1 MWSLEHHQAR
11 QTVTNKANLSHVI
24 GIDDAPFARH
34 HRGDVMIVGAM
45 YSGIRFE
52 GVLTGRVRRDGV
64 NATRE
69 ISRMVTRSRFFDHLQ
84 VILLQGIALA
94 GFNVVDINALHQ
106 QLGRA
111 VMVVIRR
118 LPDQD
123 AVRRALLQKV
133 PGGSRKW
140 RLVEQAGPIEPI
152 EGLYV
157 QRVGLN
163 ADDAAELIRRL
174 AINSHIPEPLR
185 TAHMIASG
193 VTLGE
198 SRHRV

>member
-1 MWSLEHHQAR
+1 
-11 QTVTNKANLSHVI
+11 
-24 GIDDAPFARH
+24 
-34 HRGDVMIVGAM
+34 MIVGAV
-45 YSGIRFE
+45 YSGIRLE

-64 NATRE
+64 NATRQ
-69 ISRMVTRSRFFDHLQ
+69 ISRMVARSRFFDHLQ

-94 GFNVVDINALHQ
+94 GFNVVDIGALHK

-111 VMVVIRR
+111 VMVVVRR
-118 LPDQD
+118 LPDQE
-123 AVRRALLQKV
+123 AVRRALIEKV
-133 PGGSRKW
+133 PGGSSKW

-152 EGLYV
+152 AGLYV
-157 QRVGLN
+157 QRVGLD
-163 ADDAAELIRRL
+163 ADDAAGLIRRL
-174 AINSHIPEPLR
+174 AINSDVPEPLR

>member
-1 MWSLEHHQAR
+1 
-11 QTVTNKANLSHVI
+11 
-24 GIDDAPFARH
+24 
-34 HRGDVMIVGAM
+34 MIVGAM
-45 YSGIRFE
+45 YSGIRLE
-52 GVLTGRVRRDGV
+52 GVLSGRVRRDGV

-69 ISRMVTRSRFFDHLQ
+69 ISRMVSRSRFFDHLQ

-163 ADDAAELIRRL
+163 ADDAARLIRRL

>member
-1 MWSLEHHQAR
+1 
-11 QTVTNKANLSHVI
+11 
-24 GIDDAPFARH
+24 
-34 HRGDVMIVGAM
+34 MIVGAM

-163 ADDAAELIRRL
+163 ADDAARLIRRL

>member
-1 MWSLEHHQAR
+1 
-11 QTVTNKANLSHVI
+11 
-24 GIDDAPFARH
+24 
-34 HRGDVMIVGAM
+34 MIVGAV
-45 YSGIRFE
+45 YSGIRLE
-52 GVLTGRVRRDGV
+52 GVLTGKVRRDGV

-69 ISRMVTRSRFFDHLQ
+69 ISRVLTRSRFFDHLQ

-94 GFNVVDINALHQ
+94 GFNVVDIGALHQ
-106 QLGRA
+106 QLGCA

-118 LPDQD
+118 PPDQD
-123 AVRRALLQKV
+123 AVRRALLDKV

-140 RLVEQAGPIEPI
+140 RLVEQAGPMEPI

-157 QRVGLN
+157 QRVGLD
-163 ADDAAELIRRL
+163 ADDAAGLIRRL

-193 VTLGE
+193 VTVGE

>member
-1 MWSLEHHQAR
+1 
-11 QTVTNKANLSHVI
+11 
-24 GIDDAPFARH
+24 
-34 HRGDVMIVGAM
+34 MIVGAM
-45 YSGIRFE
+45 YSGIRLE

-140 RLVEQAGPIEPI
+140 RLVEQAGPIESI

-163 ADDAAELIRRL
+163 ADDAARLIRRL

>member
-1 MWSLEHHQAR
+1 
-11 QTVTNKANLSHVI
+11 
-24 GIDDAPFARH
+24 
-34 HRGDVMIVGAM
+34 MIVGAV
-45 YSGIRFE
+45 YSGIRLE
-52 GVLTGRVRRDGV
+52 GVLTGKVRRDGV

-69 ISRMVTRSRFFDHLQ
+69 ISRVLTRSRFFDHLQ

-94 GFNVVDINALHQ
+94 GFNVVDIGALHQ
-106 QLGRA
+106 QLGCA

-118 LPDQD
+118 PPDQD
-123 AVRRALLQKV
+123 AVRRALLDKV

-157 QRVGLN
+157 QRVGLD
-163 ADDAAELIRRL
+163 ADDAAGLIRRL

-193 VTLGE
+193 VTVGE

>member
-1 MWSLEHHQAR
+1 
-11 QTVTNKANLSHVI
+11 
-24 GIDDAPFARH
+24 
-34 HRGDVMIVGAM
+34 MIVGAM
-45 YSGIRFE
+45 YSGIRLE

-94 GFNVVDINALHQ
+94 GFDVVDINALHQ

-163 ADDAAELIRRL
+163 ADDAARLIRRL

>member
-1 MWSLEHHQAR
+1 
-11 QTVTNKANLSHVI
+11 
-24 GIDDAPFARH
+24 
-34 HRGDVMIVGAM
+34 MIVGAM
-45 YSGIRFE
+45 YSGIRLE

-163 ADDAAELIRRL
+163 ADDAARLIRRL

>member
-1 MWSLEHHQAR
+1 
-11 QTVTNKANLSHVI
+11 
-24 GIDDAPFARH
+24 
-34 HRGDVMIVGAM
+34 MIVVAM
-45 YSGIRFE
+45 YSGIRLE

-94 GFNVVDINALHQ
+94 GFNVVDIGALHQ

-118 LPDQD
+118 PPDQD
-123 AVRRALLQKV
+123 AVRRALIENV

-140 RLVEQAGPIEPI
+140 RLVEQAGPIEPM

-157 QRVGLN
+157 QRVGLD
-163 ADDAAELIRRL
+163 ADDAAGLIRRL
-174 AINSHIPEPLR
+174 AINSDIPEPLR

>member
-1 MWSLEHHQAR
+1 
-11 QTVTNKANLSHVI
+11 
-24 GIDDAPFARH
+24 
-34 HRGDVMIVGAM
+34 MIVGAV
-45 YSGIRFE
+45 YSGIRLE

-64 NATRE
+64 NATRQ
-69 ISRMVTRSRFFDHLQ
+69 ISRMVAGSRFFDHLQ

-94 GFNVVDINALHQ
+94 GFNVVDIGALHK

-111 VMVVIRR
+111 VMVVVRR
-118 LPDQD
+118 LPDQE
-123 AVRRALLQKV
+123 AVRRALIEKV

-152 EGLYV
+152 AGLYV
-157 QRVGLN
+157 QRVGLD
-163 ADDAAELIRRL
+163 ADDAAGLIRRL
-174 AINSHIPEPLR
+174 AINSDVPEPLR

>member
-1 MWSLEHHQAR
+1 
-11 QTVTNKANLSHVI
+11 
-24 GIDDAPFARH
+24 
-34 HRGDVMIVGAM
+34 MIVGAV
-45 YSGIRFE
+45 YSGIRLE
-52 GVLTGRVRRDGV
+52 GVLTGSVRRDGV

-94 GFNVVDINALHQ
+94 GFNVVDIGALHQ

-118 LPDQD
+118 PPDQD
-123 AVRRALLQKV
+123 AVRRALIEKV

-140 RLVEQAGPIEPI
+140 RLVEQAGPIEPMA
-152 EGLYV
+152 GLYV
-157 QRVGLN
+157 QRVGLD
-163 ADDAAELIRRL
+163 ADDAAGLIRRL
-174 AINSHIPEPLR
+174 AINSDIPEPLR

-193 VTLGE
+193 VTSGE

>member
-1 MWSLEHHQAR
+1 
-11 QTVTNKANLSHVI
+11 
-24 GIDDAPFARH
+24 
-34 HRGDVMIVGAM
+34 MIVGAV
-45 YSGIRFE
+45 YSGIRLE

-64 NATRE
+64 NATRQ
-69 ISRMVTRSRFFDHLQ
+69 ISRMVARSRFFDHLQ

-94 GFNVVDINALHQ
+94 GFNVVDIVALHK

-111 VMVVIRR
+111 VMVVVRR
-118 LPDQD
+118 LPDQE
-123 AVRRALLQKV
+123 AVRRALIEKV

-152 EGLYV
+152 AGLYV
-157 QRVGLN
+157 QRVGLD
-163 ADDAAELIRRL
+163 ADDAAGLIRRL
-174 AINSHIPEPLR
+174 AINSDVPEPLR

>member
-1 MWSLEHHQAR
+1 
-11 QTVTNKANLSHVI
+11 
-24 GIDDAPFARH
+24 
-34 HRGDVMIVGAM
+34 MIVGAV
-45 YSGIRFE
+45 YSGIRLE

-64 NATRE
+64 NATRQ
-69 ISRMVTRSRFFDHLQ
+69 ISRMVARSRFFDHLQ

-94 GFNVVDINALHQ
+94 GFNVVDIGALHK

-111 VMVVIRR
+111 VMVVVRR
-118 LPDQD
+118 LPDQE
-123 AVRRALLQKV
+123 AVRRALIEKV
-133 PGGSRKW
+133 RGGSRKW

-152 EGLYV
+152 AGLYV
-157 QRVGLN
+157 QRVGLD
-163 ADDAAELIRRL
+163 ADDAAGLIRRL
-174 AINSHIPEPLR
+174 AINSDVPEPLR

>member
-1 MWSLEHHQAR
+1 
-11 QTVTNKANLSHVI
+11 
-24 GIDDAPFARH
+24 
-34 HRGDVMIVGAM
+34 MIVGAV
-45 YSGIRFE
+45 YSGIRLE

-64 NATRE
+64 NATRQ
-69 ISRMVTRSRFFDHLQ
+69 ISRMVARSRFFDHLQ

-94 GFNVVDINALHQ
+94 GFNVVDIGALHK

-111 VMVVIRR
+111 VMVVVRR
-118 LPDQD
+118 LPDQE
-123 AVRRALLQKV
+123 AVRRALIEKV

-152 EGLYV
+152 AGLYV
-157 QRVGLN
+157 QRVGLD
-163 ADDAAELIRRL
+163 ADDAAGLIRRL
-174 AINSHIPEPLR
+174 AINSDVPEPLR